1 MVATT
6 YSKILE
12 KVAKPALEQADVYL
26 SEEVIRI
33 EYLGEDHKE
42 SGRILIET
50 ASSMRQICDHAVITA
65 PLGWLKRNKESFFP
79 PMPQELSDAINSVAY
94 SRLEK
99 VFFHFQR
106 AWWEGNQDGLGDPNR
121 YASEVLWARP
131 GYAPETN
138 PGRWNQE
145 IFSCSAFPPEIA
157 HPTMWFYIYG
167 DHSKFVT
174 EALQGLSPESKEY
187 QDTLEILFKPYYSLL
202 PHYDESNPDCK
213 PTKVLSTD
221 WEHDKFASCGAY
233 THYAVPLK
241 DGAKTVSIIRDR
253 MGNERNIWFAGE
265 HTAPDIALSTIVG
278 AYWSGERVAKEIMMR
293 SGVMEYYEHK
303 LQYGVKPDL

>member
-26 SEEVIRI
+26 SEEVVRI
-33 EYLGEDHKE
+33 EYLGEDHKDD
-42 SGRILIET
+42 GQVLIET
-50 ASSMRQICDHAVITA
+50 ASGMRKTFDHAVITA
-65 PLGWLKRNKESFFP
+65 PHGWLKRNKESFIP
-79 PMPQELSDAINSVAY
+79 PLPKNLSDAIDSIAY
-94 SRLEK
+94 GRLEK

-131 GYAPETN
+131 EYAPETN

-145 IFSCSAFPPEIA
+145 IFSCSAFPSDTA

-187 QDTLEILFKPYYSLL
+187 QDALETFFKPYYSLL
-202 PHYDESNPDCK
+202 PNYDESNPNCK
-213 PTKVLSTD
+213 PVKALSTD
-221 WEHDKFASCGAY
+221 WAHDKFAGYGAY

-241 DGAKTVSIIRDR
+241 DGAKAVSIIRDG
-253 MGNERNIWFAGE
+253 MGKERNIWFAGE
-265 HTAPDIALSTIVG
+265 HTAPDIAIVG
-278 AYWSGERVAKEIMMR
+278 AYWSGERVAMEIMVR
-293 SGVMEYYEHK
+293 SGVMEYYKDK
-303 LQYGVKPDL
+303 LQHGNKPDL